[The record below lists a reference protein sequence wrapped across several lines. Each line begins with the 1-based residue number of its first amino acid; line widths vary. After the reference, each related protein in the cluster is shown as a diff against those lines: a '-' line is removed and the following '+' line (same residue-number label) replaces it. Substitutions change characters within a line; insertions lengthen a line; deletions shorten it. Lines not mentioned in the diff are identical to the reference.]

1 MYENPNT
8 PKLVFPP
15 EQIIN
20 DDAEDG
26 EEEDEQAPEHLAG
39 RVAVAAED
47 LDQGD
52 DVEDEDDQ
60 AAEPEAPGVSESIGQ
75 VCAAAACQKHG
86 HHPKERGGKEAV
98 TLGWHVSSRSVRRRF
113 PVVYEDLRKG
123 LGWKVGMGNGKI
135 DA

>member
-1 MYENPNT
+1 MKT

-15 EQIIN
+15 DQIIN

-26 EEEDEQAPEHLAG
+26 KEEDEQAPEHLAG

-60 AAEPEAPGVSESIGQ
+60 AAATEAPGDSEFIGQ

-86 HHPKERGGKEAV
+86 HHSEERSGKEAV
-98 TLGWHVSSRSVRRRF
+98 TLGRHVS
-113 PVVYEDLRKG
+113 
-123 LGWKVGMGNGKI
+123 
-135 DA
+135 